1 MREECTIAYSVPPPC
16 LILPTYIYWK
26 SLLKIDF
33 HHFQRMIFG
42 GETHKLLGWCL
53 EEVMNWLGLK
63 MILPRWISGA
73 TPWLNIRLNA
83 ADRIMLWQNTRWFK
97 TKSDFSPFEAP
108 TIPPSPC
115 ISLIQKERGIGC
127 FSITIFEFKIW
138 GNKCV
143 NCSTTHIFSHEL
155 AYNEFI
161 LSSCFFYCPNLN

>member
-1 MREECTIAYSVPPPC
+1 MREECTIVYSVPPPC
-16 LILPTYIYWK
+16 SILPTFIQIV
-26 SLLKIDF
+26 LKIDF
-33 HHFQRMIFG
+33 HQFQRMIFG
-42 GETHKLLGWCL
+42 GETRKLRGWYL
-53 EEVMNWLGLK
+53 EEVLNWLGVK
-63 MILPRWISGA
+63 VIHPRWISG
-73 TPWLNIRLNA
+73 PILWWNIRFDA
-83 ADRIMLWQNTRWFK
+83 GDCPILWQNTRRFK
-97 TKSDFSPFEAP
+97 TKSDFSPFEAQI
-108 TIPPSPC
+108 IPPSPY